1 MDNVSQQKKRSLWID
16 VWARFKKNRL
26 AMVGLFI
33 IIVLYLIAIFADV
46 LASYPYDKMNLS
58 NLYAP
63 PGTPGHPLGT
73 DEYGRDLLSRLIYGT
88 RISLTVGLVVVAMS
102 SAIGVTLGAIAGYYG
117 GWVDSIIMRIVDF
130 LYAFPFFILAITI
143 VAILGPSLYNA
154 MLALALVNWV
164 GYARMV
170 RGQFLALKQR
180 EFVEAARAVGAS
192 GFRIMFV
199 HLLPNALGPV
209 IVQMSLGVAG
219 AILSASG
226 LSFLGLGADLRSAE
240 WGAMLNAGKDYLRS
254 APHLATYPG
263 LAIMITVLAFN
274 FVGDGLRDA
283 LDPRLKQ

>member
-1 MDNVSQQKKRSLWID
+1 
-16 VWARFKKNRL
+16 
-26 AMVGLFI
+26 
-33 IIVLYLIAIFADV
+33 
-46 LASYPYDKMNLS
+46 MNLS

>member
-1 MDNVSQQKKRSLWID
+1 MEKATRQKKRSLWLD

-26 AMVGLFI
+26 AMIGLVVI
-33 IIVLYLIAIFADV
+33 ILMYGVAIFADV
-46 LASYPYDKMNLS
+46 LAPYPYDKMNLT

-63 PGTPGHPLGT
+63 PGSPGHLLGT
-73 DEYGRDLLSRLIYGT
+73 DEYGRDVLSRLIYGA
-88 RISLTVGLVVVAMS
+88 RISLTVGLVVVGLS
-102 SAIGVTLGAIAGYYG
+102 SIIGVTLGALAGYYG
-117 GWVDSIIMRIVDF
+117 GWVDALIMRIVDF

-209 IVQMSLGVAG
+209 IVQMSLGVG
-219 AILSASG
+219 SAILSASG
-226 LSFLGLGADLRSAE
+226 LSFLGLGAQPPTAE

-254 APHLATYPG
+254 APHLTTYPG

-274 FVGDGLRDA
+274 FIGDGLRDA
-283 LDPRLKQ
+283 LDPKLKQ